1 MHKSWTPWKRKKH
14 KNGSTDNETGK
25 ATPFT
30 NANINI
36 PIYLHATA
44 VERAAREPFLAAGP
58 FPALSQSSTTS
69 GDASRSLPSLF
80 LPNRWGG
87 GDALRSF
94 FLRPRLGEA
103 NARAAPTTT
112 GLSMPTSTGREASHS
127 SQESHSSGL
136 KSLHRTQRQAAGGVG
151 GEREREVMVGAWGEL
166 GKRRKRR
173 RRRRSFR
180 IRNGA
185 HLSRERSRAQGWS
198 HEFWVKKSASPHN
211 HGCTT

>member
-1 MHKSWTPWKRKKH
+1 
-14 KNGSTDNETGK
+14 
-25 ATPFT
+25 
-30 NANINI
+30 
-36 PIYLHATA
+36 
-44 VERAAREPFLAAGP
+44 
-58 FPALSQSSTTS
+58 
-69 GDASRSLPSLF
+69 
-80 LPNRWGG
+80 
-87 GDALRSF
+87 
-94 FLRPRLGEA
+94 LGEA

-173 RRRRSFR
+173 RRRSFR

-185 HLSRERSRAQGWS
+185 DLSMARERSRAQGWS
-198 HEFWVKKSASPHN
+198 HEFWVDTVHLICFDWIKRMSKIFSYFDAPLLPASTQTAQTKTHLKYS
-211 HGCTT
+211 